1 MGRLKVLKARLFYG
15 TFSILAISSDGK
27 LMGVGVASG
36 APSVGDRVPH
46 AKPGIGVV
54 ATQAYTNVMYG
65 VRGLE
70 LIREGLSP
78 RDALNKLL
86 QEDSEKDLR
95 QVAIV
100 DFQRRK
106 AVFTGAL
113 VSEYYAELCGRDYV
127 VFGNMLS
134 GKEVIGNMAEEFENT
149 SGYLALRIVNA
160 LKAGRESGGD
170 MRGELSAALSVVSS
184 EKVEIKIKVDMHVD
198 PIEELSRKLKS
209 GR

>member
-95 QVAIV
+95 QVAIM
-100 DFQRRK
+100 DFQKRR
-106 AVFTGAL
+106 AVFTGTL
-113 VSEYYAELCGRDYV
+113 VPEYHAKLCGRGYIV
-127 VFGNMLS
+127 IGNMLS
-134 GKEVIGNMAEEFENT
+134 GKEVLGSMAKEFENT
-149 SGYLALRIVNA
+149 SGHLASKIAGALR
-160 LKAGRESGGD
+160 AGRESGGD
-170 MRGELSAALSVVSS
+170 RRGELSAALIVVNT
-184 EKVEIKIKVDMHVD
+184 EKVEIEIRVDKHAD
-198 PIEELSRKLKS
+198 PIKELSRKLKS
-209 GR
+209 ER